1 MAREIS
7 FEFALKDFQLKAHNK
22 TMKRILTPSFRG
34 RWTAFRVMVLLALAL
49 GGILIAGTLYAFL
62 RPSGSGPLFRIGGP
76 AGNDL
81 AATGAAGGAAEGRE
95 ASVFTGIG
103 RLRISLAGGPSASGP
118 TTMILSIAFPYP
130 PGDRAF
136 TEELASKIGDF
147 RTTATDYFS
156 ALPAEKLVNLDEETA
171 KTEILRRYNADLR
184 LGKIE
189 ALYFSDLIIIE

>member
-1 MAREIS
+1 MAREIR

-34 RWTAFRVMVLLALAL
+34 WRTAFRVMVLLALAL
-49 GGILIAGTLYAFL
+49 GSILIAGTLYAFL

-76 AGNDL
+76 AGNDP
-81 AATGAAGGAAEGRE
+81 AAAGAAEGRE

-130 PGDRAF
+130 LGDRAF

-147 RTTATDYFS
+147 RTTAADYFS
-156 ALPAEKLVNLDEETA
+156 ALPAEKLVNLDEEAA
-171 KTEILRRYNADLR
+171 KTEILRRYNAGLR